1 MVALVVLAALDI
13 RISFGTINISSQKR
27 LEMSEKDVSGIL
39 LEIYCYG
46 ILGIEKF
53 LLPLRSNCINLE
65 TKKTMIVHVASFL
78 ESIGGS
84 IDKDHYLRP
93 IPGRLGYAA
102 YCHKPDYSKKK
113 RKEMAER
120 PMVKAFSKVSEE
132 ASAILRDPV
141 QREAWA
147 EKHRA
152 ALREASKHQRMPQNG
167 KPAVPARLYD
177 YVKKELLKSR

>member
-1 MVALVVLAALDI
+1 M
-13 RISFGTINISSQKR
+13 T
-27 LEMSEKDVSGIL
+27 
-39 LEIYCYG
+39 
-46 ILGIEKF
+46 
-53 LLPLRSNCINLE
+53 
-65 TKKTMIVHVASFL
+65 VHVASFL

-93 IPGRLGYAA
+93 LPGSPGYAA
-102 YCHKPDYSKKK
+102 YCHKPDSSKKK
-113 RKEMAER
+113 RKEMSER
-120 PMVKAFSKVSEE
+120 PMVKAFSQVSTE

-152 ALREASKHQRMPQNG
+152 ALREASRHQRMPDAKG

-177 YVKKELLKSR
+177 YVKKELFKSR